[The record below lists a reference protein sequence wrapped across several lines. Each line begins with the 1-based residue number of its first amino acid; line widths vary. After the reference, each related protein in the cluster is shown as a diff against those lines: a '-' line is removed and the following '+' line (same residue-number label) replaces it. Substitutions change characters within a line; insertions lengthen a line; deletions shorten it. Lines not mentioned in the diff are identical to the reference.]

1 MHISLGAL
9 PESLPPFQI
18 SAPVIGALVGVIVL
32 LFGRKLFWLCVAAVG
47 FAAGVEIAPHL
58 VQQPSPLV
66 ALTFALVLGFVGAL
80 LALFLQ
86 KVAIGIA
93 GFVAGGRLALAVAA
107 AFVGDSAQYY
117 WLTFIIGGVVGA
129 ILLLILFDWALIFLS
144 SIVGAYLIQ
153 AVVTLP
159 PTGTTI
165 LFIVLVVVGVL
176 IQAGAL
182 RRSRVVVAE

>member
-1 MHISLGAL
+1 M
-9 PESLPPFQI
+9 

-47 FAAGVEIAPHL
+47 FAVGVEVAPHL
-58 VQQPSPLV
+58 VQQPSPIV
-66 ALTFALVLGFVGAL
+66 ALTFALVLGLVGAL

-86 KVAIGIA
+86 KIAIGIA

-107 AFVGDSAQYY
+107 AFMGNADQHH
-117 WLTFIIGGVVGA
+117 WLTFLIGGVIGA

-153 AVVTLP
+153 GLVTLP
-159 PTGTTI
+159 PTGTAI
-165 LFIVLVVVGVL
+165 LFMVLVMVGVL

-182 RRSRVVVAE
+182 RRSRVVVGD